1 MATFGWVREDGMDAF
16 FEGTDRVP
24 DPGPAPEPT
33 FSCPFCKVVVGD
45 RRALQDHVSDRH
57 RVERPII
64 LLRGSEPSQQKV
76 IRFPLRKAEI
86 VTANV
91 TSALVGIDG
100 MPFQTIA
107 WSRLAEQVSGL
118 RQAEVSLILFKNS
131 QVNSAPVTTSY
142 KLSIRIAETREL
154 KEVERAFD
162 EVIMSAP
169 ISRASIGRFLADPR
183 SKGAGSEYAAGLAD
197 YSLGV
202 LIKERPEAE
211 MLTTPFARYRELYG
225 SAVQRLTDFDRPLA
239 RLVGDVIRF
248 AMNDFS
254 RTTTETG
261 FWELDIANGLLKD
274 PSQDIGSPFDE
285 DAVRR
290 PVCPIDHA
298 TSRILNL
305 AGRMSNQIRWSPIL
319 DGECREIASS
329 ELLDASDRQKAL
341 AIWAVAAW
349 RLNAKQSSIEPLR
362 QISAT
367 YPFSTWAE
375 PYLESAT
382 Q

>member
-1 MATFGWVREDGMDAF
+1 
-16 FEGTDRVP
+16 
-24 DPGPAPEPT
+24 
-33 FSCPFCKVVVGD
+33 
-45 RRALQDHVSDRH
+45 
-57 RVERPII
+57 
-64 LLRGSEPSQQKV
+64 
-76 IRFPLRKAEI
+76 
-86 VTANV
+86 
-91 TSALVGIDG
+91 
-100 MPFQTIA
+100 MPFETV
-107 WSRLAEQVSGL
+107 SLTRLAEQVSNL
-118 RQAEVSLILFKNS
+118 RQAEVSLILTNSS
-131 QVNSAPVTTSY
+131 QVNAAPVTSSY
-142 KLSIRIAETREL
+142 SISIRIAEAYEL
-154 KEVERAFD
+154 KLVERAFD

-169 ISRASIGRFLADPR
+169 ISRALVGRFLADPR
-183 SKGAGSEYAAGLAD
+183 SKGAGYEYAAGLAD

-202 LIKERPEAE
+202 LIKERPEGE

-239 RLVGDVIRF
+239 RIVGDVIRF

-261 FWELDIANGLLKD
+261 FWELDVANGLLKD
-274 PSQDIGSPFDE
+274 PTLDIHSPFEE

-298 TSRILNL
+298 TSRVLNL
-305 AGRMSNQIRWSPIL
+305 AAHMSKQTRWSPIL

-349 RLNAKQSSIEPLR
+349 RIGAKLSAIEPLR

-375 PYLESAT
+375 SYLESAT
-382 Q
+382 K

>member
-91 TSALVGIDG
+91 MSALVGIDG

-118 RQAEVSLILFKNS
+118 RQAEVSLILFNNS

>member
-33 FSCPFCKVVVGD
+33 YSCPFCKAVVGD
-45 RRALQDHVSDRH
+45 RRALQDHVSDHH
-57 RVERPII
+57 RVERPLI
-64 LLRGSEPSQQKV
+64 LLWGTEPSQHRV
-76 IRFPLRKAEI
+76 IRVPLRKSEI
-86 VTANV
+86 IVANV
-91 TSALVGIDG
+91 TSAQVAVDG
-100 MPFQTIA
+100 MPFQTVA
-107 WSRLAEQVSGL
+107 LNKLAQQVSDL
-118 RQAEVSLILFKNS
+118 RQAEVFLRLSNSS
-131 QVNSAPVTTSY
+131 QVNAAPVTTSY
-142 KLSIRIAETREL
+142 TLSIRIAETRDL
-154 KEVERAFD
+154 KEVERAYD

-169 ISRASIGRFLADPR
+169 ISRASIRRFLADPR
-183 SKGAGSEYAAGLAD
+183 STGAGSEYAAGLAD

-202 LIKERPEAE
+202 LLKERPETEA
-211 MLTTPFARYRELYG
+211 LTTPFARYRELYS

-248 AMNDFS
+248 ALNDFS

-261 FWELDIANGLLKD
+261 FQELDIANGLLKD
-274 PSQDIGSPFDE
+274 PSQDLRLPVDE
-285 DAVRR
+285 DGVRR
-290 PVCPIDHA
+290 SVCPIDHA
-298 TSRILNL
+298 TSRVLNL
-305 AGRMSNQIRWSPIL
+305 AGHMSKQTRWSPIL
-319 DGECREIASS
+319 DGECREIANS

-349 RLNAKQSSIEPLR
+349 RLSAKQSAIEPLR

-375 PYLESAT
+375 SYLKSAT
-382 Q
+382 K

>member
-24 DPGPAPEPT
+24 DPGPAPEPM
-33 FSCPFCKVVVGD
+33 FSCPFCNTVVGD
-45 RRALQDHVSDRH
+45 RRTLQDHVSDRH
-57 RVERPII
+57 RVDRPII
-64 LLRGSEPSQQKV
+64 LLWGTEPTQHKV
-76 IRFPLRKAEI
+76 IRVPLRKSEI
-86 VTANV
+86 LAANV
-91 TSALVGIDG
+91 TSAQVSVDG
-100 MPFQTIA
+100 MPFETVDLN
-107 WSRLAEQVSGL
+107 RLAQQVSDL
-118 RQAEVSLILFKNS
+118 KQAEISLNLSNSS
-131 QVNSAPVTTSY
+131 QVNAAPVTTSY
-142 KLSIRIAETREL
+142 KISIRIAETREL
-154 KEVERAFD
+154 KEVEKAFE

-169 ISRASIGRFLADPR
+169 ISRASIGRFLTDPR
-183 SKGAGSEYAAGLAD
+183 SKGAGSEYAAGLAN

-202 LIKERPEAE
+202 LIKERPKAE
-211 MLTTPFARYRELYG
+211 MLTTPFSRYRELYG
-225 SAVQRLTDFDRPLA
+225 SAVQNLTDFDRPLA
-239 RLVGDVIRF
+239 RLIGDVIRF

-261 FWELDIANGLLKD
+261 FWELDIANSLLKD
-274 PSQDIGSPFDE
+274 PSQDIVGSFDA
-285 DAVRR
+285 DAARR

-319 DGECREIASS
+319 DGECREVANS
-329 ELLDASDRQKAL
+329 ELLDATDRQKAL

-349 RLNAKQSSIEPLR
+349 RLNATQSAIEPLR
-362 QISAT
+362 QIAAT

-382 Q
+382 K

>member
-118 RQAEVSLILFKNS
+118 RQAEVSLILFNNS